1 LLEGENY
8 DAIRVFAP
16 NFQTNSVNVLW
27 NREDGKKRRYLNCDF
42 TVAAE
47 KGSSSNT
54 WVVTYTAINEAGGL
68 IFTNKL
74 LYVAP
79 ADGYQ
84 RKVTLNGPP
93 WPKYMY
99 LRSRSPVIY
108 SRVLLKHD
116 DLQETNKGIGFRIIF
131 ESWANPYGERN
142 LEYDSRLEENWYVKD
157 ELRTE
162 AKAAIEA
169 GRLPPKP
176 DIAQRIKA
184 LNERLEKEKSSKG
197 SEK

>member
-1 LLEGENY
+1 
-8 DAIRVFAP
+8 
-16 NFQTNSVNVLW
+16 
-27 NREDGKKRRYLNCDF
+27 
-42 TVAAE
+42 
-47 KGSSSNT
+47 
-54 WVVTYTAINEAGGL
+54 
-68 IFTNKL
+68 
-74 LYVAP
+74 
-79 ADGYQ
+79 
-84 RKVTLNGPP
+84 
-93 WPKYMY
+93 MY
-99 LRSRSPVIY
+99 LRSRSPAIY